1 MFRVV
6 CALIIATSVA
16 ACGGSSNEKPRNA
29 HWSDKAP
36 SSPRAAEKRVG
47 GFTADERA
55 AYKRGLAHIAN
66 THQAAGSFTI
76 AQVVDQE
83 GGRERQ
89 RVEAAQHQRDL
100 AAAERARREEAERN
114 HDYCADADKAERA
127 AADAPVGRRQYQISV
142 AGLAANERCS
152 NDINQLINKGYLLS
166 FKAMSEHAI
175 GVGDWRT
182 DFNQANQL
190 LVTCQTTPGLYG
202 TKVAAQCETQEGY
215 NIRAS
220 TQWEMDSYR

>member
-1 MFRVV
+1 MIF
-6 CALIIATSVA
+6 AASLA
-16 ACGGSSNEKPRNA
+16 ACGSGAREKPRNA

-36 SSPRAAEKRVG
+36 TSARAAEKWVG
-47 GFTADERA
+47 GFTAEERA
-55 AYKRGLAHIAN
+55 AYKKGLGHIAN
-66 THQAAGSFTI
+66 AHQATGSFTI

-83 GGRERQ
+83 RGREQQ
-89 RVEAAQHQRDL
+89 RARAAQHARDL
-100 AAAERARREEAERN
+100 AAAARARREEADRN

-127 AADAPVGRRQYQISV
+127 AADAPVGRRQYQIV
-142 AGLAANERCS
+142 IAGLAANERCS
-152 NDINQLINKGYLLS
+152 DDTNQLINKGYMLS

-175 GVGDWRT
+175 GAGDWRT

-190 LVTCQTTPGLYG
+190 LVECQTKPGLYG